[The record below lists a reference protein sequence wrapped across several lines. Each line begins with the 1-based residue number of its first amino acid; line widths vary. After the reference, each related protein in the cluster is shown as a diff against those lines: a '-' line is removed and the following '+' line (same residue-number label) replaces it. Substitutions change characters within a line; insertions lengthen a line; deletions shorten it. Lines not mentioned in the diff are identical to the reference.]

1 MHRLP
6 DQQELGGVER
16 ELVPPAVLLL
26 AHPPVVL
33 LEGGLVGQEWPVVGG
48 PSALQKGLPPDGPP
62 FLPSAGELPVPHK
75 KVPAP
80 SPTASR

>member
-16 ELVPPAVLLL
+16 ELVPP
-26 AHPPVVL
+26 PVVL
-33 LEGGLVGQEWPVVGG
+33 LEGGLVGQEWPVVRAT
-48 PSALQKGLPPDGPP
+48 PALQKGLPPDGPP